1 VLSGRIA
8 YTTFT
13 ADASR
18 GYEIYVMNADGTG
31 SINLCTWCS
40 EPSFSPDGSKLVFYS
55 WDKNGLFTMSPT
67 AGSGWSQVAKGGF
80 AWPDWSPD
88 GKSIAFTG
96 AGQKGLVIAAI
107 NPDGGGLRIVADGQQ
122 ASWSPD
128 SSRLVFKGCVGGDC
142 GLWVVNADGANRT
155 RLTTNGND
163 SSPDWSPDG
172 AKIAFGSNRDGNW
185 EIYVMNADGSNITRL
200 TNQPT
205 SDGIPI
211 WSPDGRWIAFRS
223 DRSGAWAVY
232 VMRADGSDVTKL
244 VDANVQLSRWDYE
257 RLSWAR

>member
-1 VLSGRIA
+1 MKRLFGCFLLLSLVLGLAACAPAPTPTPLPTATPPPTYTPYPTYTPVPTATPVPPTATPLPPTATPVPPTATPLPPTATPLPPTPAPPTATPKPVLSGRIA

-96 AGQKGLVIAAI
+96 QGKRGWLLPPSTRTAAGYVSSLMASKPVGHPIAA
-107 NPDGGGLRIVADGQQ
+107 GSSLRGVWAAIA
-122 ASWSPD
+122 AS
-128 SSRLVFKGCVGGDC
+128 G
-142 GLWVVNADGANRT
+142 
-155 RLTTNGND
+155 
-163 SSPDWSPDG
+163 
-172 AKIAFGSNRDGNW
+172 
-185 EIYVMNADGSNITRL
+185 
-200 TNQPT
+200 
-205 SDGIPI
+205 
-211 WSPDGRWIAFRS
+211 
-223 DRSGAWAVY
+223 
-232 VMRADGSDVTKL
+232 
-244 VDANVQLSRWDYE
+244 
-257 RLSWAR
+257 